1 MADEQLEFHDVVVIG
16 AGVAGLR
23 CASQLVH
30 TKGVKDVLVVEA
42 SERVGGRVMSNT
54 SFIPDLSIEMG
65 AEFMHGANTTLTRM
79 AEEYNISL
87 REIFTWAQG
96 DGGPT
101 EPAPDGGIGY
111 YYIGDQ
117 KRMLKYDDEDEEF
130 LKFNL
135 SVADLSDLE
144 SIDQISPEKS
154 MRDYFDEIGLSP
166 SMMKLCEAGYANTA
180 GGPLEDISMR
190 TTCRYEKQWIE
201 LEDEGDFRVV
211 PSFMRFVE
219 LFSEGV
225 TARLNWPV
233 ASVDYSQSD
242 RIIVTSTSGK
252 QLSCRTLVVTVS
264 TAVFSKIAYTPSLP
278 QEKIDAVASFDMR
291 RAGKVLLHMSGC
303 FWPEDAHGVVCS
315 DCFLPEFWINST
327 QGIGHLKPNGDKLC
341 AEKETNKPKDSE
353 TQYLIT
359 GHAGALYAEKF
370 VGMDLE
376 KIIEGFL
383 DQLDMIYGT
392 VDEPSPAHKY
402 FVKGT
407 YKDWGDEPWIR
418 GGYAFPRVG
427 QSDSASFDLAA
438 PVDSRVFFAGEAT
451 AFEQPGMS
459 VHAAVDTGTRASEQ
473 VVRALQEL

>member
-1 MADEQLEFHDVVVIG
+1 MADEQLKFHDVVVIG

-144 SIDQISPEKS
+144 SIDQIPPEKS

-341 AEKETNKPKDSE
+341 AEKETNKPEDSE

-359 GHAGALYAEKF
+359 GYAGALYAEKF
-370 VGMDLE
+370 VSMDHE

-392 VDEPSPAHKY
+392 VDEPSPARKY

>member
-1 MADEQLEFHDVVVIG
+1 MADGEIEFHDVVIVG

-23 CASQLVH
+23 CASQL
-30 TKGVKDVLVVEA
+30 GVPRP
-42 SERVGGRVMSNT
+42 SRTCWSWR
-54 SFIPDLSIEMG
+54 PLSVWAAVIEMG

-79 AEEYNISL
+79 AEEYNIGL

-101 EPAPDGGIGY
+101 EPAPDGGVGY

-117 KRMLKYDDEDEEF
+117 KRMLRYDDEDEEF
-130 LKFNL
+130 VKFNE
-135 SVADLSDLE
+135 SVFDLSDLE
-144 SIDQISPEKS
+144 NIDQIPPEKS
-154 MRDYFDEIGLSP
+154 MRDYFNEIGLSP

-201 LEDEGDFRVV
+201 LEDEGDYRVV
-211 PSFMRFVE
+211 PSFMRFVN
-219 LFSEGV
+219 LFAEGV
-225 TARLNWPV
+225 TTRLNWPV
-233 ASVDYSQSD
+233 ASVDYSHSD
-242 RIIVTSTSGK
+242 RIIVTNTSGK
-252 QLSCRTLVVTVS
+252 QISCRTLVVTVS
-264 TAVFSKIAYTPSLP
+264 TAVFSKIAYTPALP
-278 QEKIDAVASFDMR
+278 QEKIDAVASFNMR
-291 RAGKVLLHMSGC
+291 RAGKVLLHMSGR

-315 DCFLPEFWINST
+315 DCFLPEFWVNST
-327 QGIGHLKPNGDKLC
+327 QGIGHLKSNGDKLC
-341 AEKETNKPKDSE
+341 AEKEASTSEDSE

-359 GHAGALYAEKF
+359 GYAGALYAEKF
-370 VGMDLE
+370 VGKDHE
-376 KIIEGFL
+376 EIIEGFL

-392 VDEPSPAHKY
+392 VDEPSPARKF

-418 GGYAFPRVG
+418 GGYAYPRVG
-427 QSDSASFDLAA
+427 QSDTASYDLAA
-438 PVDSRVFFAGEAT
+438 PVDGRIFFAGEAT

-459 VHAAVDTGTRASEQ
+459 VHSAVDTGTRASEQ

>member
-144 SIDQISPEKS
+144 SIDQIPPEKS

-341 AEKETNKPKDSE
+341 AEKETNKPEDSE

-359 GHAGALYAEKF
+359 GYAGALYAEKF
-370 VGMDLE
+370 VGMDHE

-392 VDEPSPAHKY
+392 VDEPSPARKY

>member
-359 GHAGALYAEKF
+359 GYAGALYAEKF